1 MCTCVCVWVYAHEHR
16 YAWKSE
22 EGVRPSGAVV
32 TGSVSNQISES
43 CFHPGQRLS
52 SMCMH
57 NTLVCFL
64 LLEETP

>member
-43 CFHPGQRLS
+43 CVSTQVKGYPQCACIIL
-52 SMCMH
+52 
-57 NTLVCFL
+57 
-64 LLEETP
+64 

>member
-1 MCTCVCVWVYAHEHR
+1 MLKLCVRVFVCGYMHMSTG

-43 CFHPGQRLS
+43 CVSTQVKGYPQCACIIL
-52 SMCMH
+52 
-57 NTLVCFL
+57 
-64 LLEETP
+64 